1 MKKLVIG
8 LVVCALAVSA
18 YVYGSKFAMENT
30 KREELAQVD
39 SSEVQNT
46 TQGQETEDI
55 DQENEDGYEVDEIM
69 EQVSEEEQ
77 LNSYLSEIQKDIQPE
92 TPGSYAKTLRVSVE
106 FLDWAT
112 YISLDEE
119 EMREQIKTWISDME
133 EDEKA
138 MFEESLY
145 SMDEVCEEL
154 LGEEGRA
161 ILEANDYMDSA
172 YPWNEKAEEA
182 LEILMEVAG
191 VR

>member
-8 LVVCALAVSA
+8 LVVCALAISA
-18 YVYGSKFAMENT
+18 YVFGSKIAMEST
-30 KREELAQVD
+30 KKEEVMEENSQVQEEL
-39 SSEVQNT
+39 EE
-46 TQGQETEDI
+46 QEI
-55 DQENEDGYEVDEIM
+55 DGIDLENEDDYEVDENM

-77 LNSYLSEIQKDIQPE
+77 LNSYLSEIQKEVQPE

-112 YISLDEE
+112 YISLSEE
-119 EMREQIKTWISDME
+119 DMREQIRTWISDMN

-145 SMDEVCEEL
+145 SMDEMFEKL
-154 LGEEGRA
+154 LGEEGRE
-161 ILEANDYMDSA
+161 ILEENDYMDSA
-172 YPWNEKAEEA
+172 YPWNEKAQEA
-182 LEILMEVAG
+182 IDILMEVAG